1 MAQGRRKTM
10 DPITIGLAFTA
21 AQTAIDGIKKAIA
34 LGKEARDVYSEI
46 STFFNSQGEIK
57 AAELELKTAS
67 ITSTD
72 KPKQRSA
79 TQEALDATFKS
90 REMYRMEVELR
101 EMLIYQFNDSGL
113 YTEMCQRRDAIV
125 EEREEAFKEAQRIER
140 MRLREIARKKQKRID
155 LIYDVSTITVGAILC
170 GLIVYGI
177 TWMILY
183 YRY

>member
-1 MAQGRRKTM
+1 
-10 DPITIGLAFTA
+10 
-21 AQTAIDGIKKAIA
+21 
-34 LGKEARDVYSEI
+34 
-46 STFFNSQGEIK
+46 
-57 AAELELKTAS
+57 
-67 ITSTD
+67 
-72 KPKQRSA
+72 
-79 TQEALDATFKS
+79 
-90 REMYRMEVELR
+90 
-101 EMLIYQFNDSGL
+101 
-113 YTEMCQRRDAIV
+113 MCQRRDAIV